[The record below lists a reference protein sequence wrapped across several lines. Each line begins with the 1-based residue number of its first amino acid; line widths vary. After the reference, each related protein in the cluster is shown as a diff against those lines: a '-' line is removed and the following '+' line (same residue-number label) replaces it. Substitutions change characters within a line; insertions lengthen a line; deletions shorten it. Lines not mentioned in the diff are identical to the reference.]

1 MLAHGLD
8 GAADPAVLGE
18 KASHVL
24 EVRKLVW
31 SKEGAVD
38 GIGEGKLECR
48 VEPIGIDLVQII
60 QRFVGRGG
68 SWDRHTS
75 GPFVIGARLVRG
87 SRKPCRARRPLRR

>member
-24 EVRKLVW
+24 EVRELVW

-38 GIGEGKLECR
+38 GIGEGASEGR
-48 VEPIGIDLVQII
+48 VELIGID
-60 QRFVGRGG
+60 FVHSIVKVG
-68 SWDRHTS
+68 
-75 GPFVIGARLVRG
+75 L
-87 SRKPCRARRPLRR
+87 